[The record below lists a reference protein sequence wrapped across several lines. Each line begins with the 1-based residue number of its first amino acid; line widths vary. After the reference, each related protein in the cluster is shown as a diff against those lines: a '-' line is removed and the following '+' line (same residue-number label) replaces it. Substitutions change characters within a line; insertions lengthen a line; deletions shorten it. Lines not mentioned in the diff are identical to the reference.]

1 MTSIYRSLAILALRA
16 AMIVVLIGA
25 GWLIYKRLPVS
36 PSEINPG
43 SDNTTLQIVLG
54 QPADISPSNL
64 DIAVEFSPVDIV
76 AVGHEYFTE
85 RRPGKRWDDF
95 LKERILKERMKGR
108 PQITGRLDKQGRGT
122 VVLPP
127 GDWWLHAT
135 LSGDEDFEW
144 RLRVNATGG
153 NQVVELTPQN
163 AYTRAKTF

>member
-1 MTSIYRSLAILALRA
+1 MKMTSIYRGLAILVLRA
-16 AMIVVLIGA
+16 AMIFVLIGA
-25 GWLIYKRLPVS
+25 GWLIYKGLPVG

-54 QPADISPSNL
+54 QPADMSPSNL
-64 DIAVEFSPVDIV
+64 DIAVEFFPVDIV

-85 RRPGKRWDDF
+85 RRPGKRWEDF
-95 LKERILKERMKGR
+95 LKERMKGR
-108 PQITGRLDKQGRGT
+108 PPITGRLDKQGRGT

-127 GDWWLHAT
+127 GDWWLHAK